1 MKEQSR
7 IKLMV
12 TILDRGRGARA
23 VELFAGAGLRQHYA
37 TPGRGTANSDILD
50 YLGLGE
56 TEKDVLLTLLP
67 EHAVPPLLA
76 ASGKELELAT
86 PGKGILFTMPLSAVS
101 GAVAQIVNREVQRTG
116 AEKEEPMQQKEKDDL
131 IVVVVNSGCDD
142 AVMSAAKSAGARG
155 GTILHGR
162 RLGAEGEKPGG
173 SGVRPEKDIVAILA
187 PRELRQPIMEAVN
200 REAGIATES
209 HGVLFSLPVDEVIGL
224 SRMER

>member
-23 VELFAGAGLRQHYA
+23 VELFAGAGIRQHYA

-67 EHAVPPLLA
+67 EHAVPP
-76 ASGKELELAT
+76 LAT

>member
-23 VELFAGAGLRQHYA
+23 VELFAGAGIRQHYA

-76 ASGKELELAT
+76 AA
-86 PGKGILFTMPLSAVS
+86 GKGILFTMPLSAVS

>member
-76 ASGKELELAT
+76 AAGKELELAT

-155 GTILHGR
+155 APDPPRPQTGGGR
-162 RLGAEGEKPGG
+162 
-173 SGVRPEKDIVAILA
+173 
-187 PRELRQPIMEAVN
+187 
-200 REAGIATES
+200 
-209 HGVLFSLPVDEVIGL
+209 
-224 SRMER
+224 